1 MSGFIVIAKGLEKIL
16 TADDIVS
23 FFICVLIRSKLM
35 KIATNIEFISMFMP
49 EEEANGGLACLF
61 TNFSVAYLY
70 LMKLKPGSSIV
81 TTLVLDDFPSP
92 ELYERIPDTQY
103 KGIVGPLSNLI
114 EEAEKEI
121 KKINPTKKNIIRYS
135 AVFVLAGLIGVGIM
149 GIVDIF
155 RRILN
160 GRDDG
165 FPENLKTIFGNIE
178 SYIENANNS
187 QLRERGVVLL
197 SPLVSNSI
205 TTLDSAKA
213 PGKNMSS
220 LTWIIH
226 SKPDDLESK

>member
-1 MSGFIVIAKGLEKIL
+1 MAKGLEKIL

-23 FFICVLIRSKLM
+23 FFICTLIRSKLRR
-35 KIATNIEFISMFMP
+35 IATNIEFIGIFMP
-49 EEEANGGLACLF
+49 EEEANGKFACIF
-61 TNFSVAYLY
+61 TSFSVAYLY
-70 LMKLKPGSSIV
+70 LMKLKSGSSIV

-92 ELYERIPDTQY
+92 EISERISISEY
-103 KGIVGPLSNLI
+103 KGIVGKLGEEI
-114 EEAEKEI
+114 EKAEKEI

-135 AVFVLAGLIGVGIM
+135 AVFVLAGLIGVGVM
-149 GIVDIF
+149 GIVDIS

-165 FPENLKTIFGNIE
+165 FPENLKTIFRNIE
-178 SYIENANNS
+178 SYIETANDS
-187 QLRERGVVLL
+187 MLRERGVVLL